1 MIKEAIDEV
10 KLRIKLDS
18 FILILSINEYKDS
31 PELILPQSLKKGIY
45 GIHLYHICIFI
56 NKMSCYTAILA
67 LKRIVYDKKKRV
79 SKIKKTIIFVQKV
92 G

>member
-45 GIHLYHICIFI
+45 GIHLYHICIFL
-56 NKMSCYTAILA
+56 NKISGYKGKFRRFKLEVQ
-67 LKRIVYDKKKRV
+67 LFFEKR
-79 SKIKKTIIFVQKV
+79 
-92 G
+92 